1 MIKRMKKISILSLCL
16 IAAASAP
23 AQKNIVKE
31 AERASSIKDVR
42 AIIAPALTHPE
53 SKDDAYTW
61 YVAGKKEFGY
71 YDDQYAKM
79 AIGSKDVNG
88 KEMGLALINGYEYY
102 MKALPLDSVAEVGKD
117 GTPKLNKDGSTKIK
131 TKYSKD
137 IVNTIGGHFNDFLN
151 AGQFLYDAKDYIN
164 AAKAWGIYTQLP
176 YNEQLGKAKPTA
188 PADSTMGQIL
198 YFQGVAAWQGEDLP
212 TALSAFDRAI
222 ALNYKEK
229 SLYDYAMSVAAQ
241 LKDEA
246 KVVAIAKK
254 ADAIYGKEDSKYISI
269 VINDLIIKENYT
281 EAMSLLET
289 AIANNPSNAQLHNV
303 MGVLYESQKNSEQAY
318 DFYKKA
324 MELDAENAKHQ
335 YDFGRII
342 YLKAATISESASN
355 LDQAAYSKVHNEQVV
370 PLLKEALP
378 YLQKA
383 YSLDEG
389 NSDYK
394 QLLRRL
400 YYDLNMG
407 AELEQLE
414 RGY

>member
-1 MIKRMKKISILSLCL
+1 MKKISILGLCF
-16 IAAASAP
+16 ITAASVC
-23 AQKNIVKE
+23 AQKNVVKE
-31 AERASSIKDVR
+31 AERASSIKDAR
-42 AIIAPALTHPE
+42 AIIAPALTNPE
-53 SKDDAYTW
+53 TKDDAYTW

-71 YDDQYAKM
+71 YDDLYAKM
-79 AIGSKDVNG
+79 AIGSKDING
-88 KEMGLALINGYEYY
+88 QDMGMALINGYEYY
-102 MKALPLDSVAEVGKD
+102 MTALPLDSVAEVDKN
-117 GTPKLNKDGSTKIK
+117 GTPKLNKDGSVKIK

-151 AGQFLYDAKDYIN
+151 AGQLLYDAKDYAN

-176 YNEQLGKAKPTA
+176 YDERLGKAKPDA

-198 YFQGVAAWQGEDLP
+198 YYQGVAAWQGENLP
-212 TALSAFDRAI
+212 AALEAFERAI
-222 ALNYKEK
+222 ALSYKEK

-241 LKDEA
+241 QKDEA
-246 KVVAIAKK
+246 KVVNIAKR
-254 ADAIYGKEDSKYISI
+254 ANELFGHEDSKYISI
-269 VINDLIIKENYT
+269 VINDLIIKENYS

-289 AIANNPSNAQLHNV
+289 AIANNPNNAQLHNV
-303 MGVLYESQKNSEQAY
+303 MGVLYESQKQNDTAY
-318 DFYKKA
+318 EYYQKA
-324 MELDAENAKHQ
+324 VELDPANAKHQ

-342 YLKAATISESASN
+342 YIKAATISEGAAN
-355 LDQAAYSKVHNEQVV
+355 LGQAEYNKVHAEQVT

-378 YLQKA
+378 YLEKA

-389 NSDYK
+389 NKDYK

-407 AELEQLE
+407 TELEQLE

>member
-1 MIKRMKKISILSLCL
+1 MKKFSILSLCL
-16 IAAASAP
+16 LAIASAS
-23 AQKNIVKE
+23 AQKSIVKE
-31 AERASSIKDVR
+31 AERASSINDVR
-42 AIIAPALTHPE
+42 TIIAPALSNPE
-53 SKDDAYTW
+53 TMNDAYTW
-61 YVAGKKEFGY
+61 YVAGKKEFGF

-79 AIGSKDVNG
+79 AIGKKDVNG

-102 MKALPLDSVAEVGKD
+102 LKALPLDSIAETEKD
-117 GTPKLNKDGSTKIK
+117 GTPKLNKDGSAKIK

-137 IVNTIGGHFNDFLN
+137 IINTISGHFNDFLN
-151 AGQFLYDAKDYIN
+151 AGQFLYDAKDYVN

-176 YNEQLGKAKPTA
+176 YNEQLGKAKPKA

-198 YFQGVAAWQGEDLP
+198 YFQGVAAWQGENLP
-212 TALSAFDRAI
+212 DALAAFNKAI
-222 ALNYKEK
+222 ALSYKEK

-241 LKDEA
+241 LKEDA
-246 KVVAIAKK
+246 KVVEIAKR
-254 ADAIYGKEDSKYISI
+254 ANEIYGKEDSKYISI
-269 VINDLIIKENYT
+269 VINDFIIKENYT

-289 AIANNPSNAQLHNV
+289 AIANNPSNAQLYNV
-303 MGVLYESQKNSEQAY
+303 MGVLYESQKEPEKAY
-318 DFYKKA
+318 EFYKKA
-324 MELDAENAKHQ
+324 LDIDSENAKLQ

-342 YLKAATISESASN
+342 YLKAAKISEGASN

-383 YSLDEG
+383 YSLDED

-407 AELEQLE
+407 KELEQLE

>member
-1 MIKRMKKISILSLCL
+1 MKKISILGLCL
-16 IAAASAP
+16 LSAASVC
-23 AQKNIVKE
+23 AQKNVVKE
-31 AERASSIKDVR
+31 AERASSIKDAR
-42 AIIAPALTHPE
+42 AIIAPALTNPE
-53 SKDDAYTW
+53 TKDDAYTW

-71 YDDQYAKM
+71 YDELYAKM

-88 KEMGLALINGYEYY
+88 KDMGLSLINGYEYY
-102 MKALPLDSVAEVGKD
+102 MTALPLDSILELDKNGE
-117 GTPKLNKDGSTKIK
+117 PKLNKDGSPKIK

-151 AGQFLYDAKDYIN
+151 AGQLLYDAKDYLN
-164 AAKAWGIYTQLP
+164 ASKAWGIYTQLP
-176 YNEQLGKAKPTA
+176 YNESLGKAKPAA

-198 YFQGVAAWQGEDLP
+198 YYQGVAAWQGEDLKA
-212 TALSAFDRAI
+212 ALEAFERSI
-222 ALNYKEK
+222 AHNYDEK

-241 LKDEA
+241 QKEEE
-246 KVVAIAKK
+246 KVVNIAKR
-254 ADAIYGKEDSKYISI
+254 ANELYGNEDSKYISI

-281 EAMSLLET
+281 EAMALLKT
-289 AIANNPSNAQLHNV
+289 AIANNSDNAQLHNV
-303 MGVLYESQKNSEQAY
+303 MGVLYESQKQNEAAY
-318 DFYKKA
+318 DYYKKA
-324 MELDAENAKHQ
+324 VELDPSNAKHQ

-342 YLKAATISESASN
+342 YIKAATISEGAAN
-355 LDQAAYSKVHNEQVV
+355 LSQAEYNKVHDEQVA

-378 YLQKA
+378 YLEKA
-383 YSLDEG
+383 YSLDE
-389 NSDYK
+389 SSKDYK